1 MYYRIYYKNELY
13 HHGIKGQRWGV
24 RRYQNEDGT
33 LTAEGRDH
41 YNKQAFTDTYNRKN
55 YKRTG
60 LFKRSQNPRDNARL
74 RTNKGLQIL
83 AKDKKLQEAYANTQ
97 PDRHLPKSAKE
108 NGKMTADEFDKYSK
122 DMFKAEQDFT
132 KELMSAAKTFA
143 GEYAGTPYTYVLKN
157 GKVVNGTY
165 EGTLG
170 TIIKDYVEEEYYNNN
185 FMSNEYNKK
194 RVKYKLG
201 I

>member
-13 HHGIKGQRWGV
+13 H
-24 RRYQNEDGT
+24 D
-33 LTAEGRDH
+33 
-41 YNKQAFTDTYNRKN
+41 
-55 YKRTG
+55 
-60 LFKRSQNPRDNARL
+60 
-74 RTNKGLQIL
+74 
-83 AKDKKLQEAYANTQ
+83 
-97 PDRHLPKSAKE
+97 
-108 NGKMTADEFDKYSK
+108 
-122 DMFKAEQDFT
+122 
-132 KELMSAAKTFA
+132 
-143 GEYAGTPYTYVLKN
+143 

-201 I
+201 T